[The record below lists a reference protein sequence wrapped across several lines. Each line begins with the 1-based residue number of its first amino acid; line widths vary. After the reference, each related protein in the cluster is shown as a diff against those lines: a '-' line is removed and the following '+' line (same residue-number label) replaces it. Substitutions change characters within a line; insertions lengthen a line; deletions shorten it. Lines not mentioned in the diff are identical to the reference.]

1 MANQYPWGTAS
12 YDLVNASQISNTR
25 KQSNW
30 LHSIIAGAAMLAV
43 GSLGVVLI
51 FDWYFFSVID
61 GLSSSLRPI
70 ASVIRHADGD
80 TATNA
85 GNARHRRER
94 REQADTKEF
103 MAHSWLFESSGAAA
117 KTITDESAQPRNGD
131 QAGSLFAPVHS
142 AADSKTPAN

>member
-1 MANQYPWGTAS
+1 MANQYPWETAP
-12 YDLVNASQISNTR
+12 DDPMNTSQVSTIR
-25 KQSNW
+25 KQPNW

-61 GLSSSLRPI
+61 GLSFSLKPI
-70 ASVIRHADGD
+70 ASVIRHANGD

-85 GNARHRRER
+85 GRAHNRRER
-94 REQADTKEF
+94 REQSDTKAI
-103 MAHSWLFESSGAAA
+103 MAHSWLF
-117 KTITDESAQPRNGD
+117 DESDQPRDGD
-131 QAGSLFAPVHS
+131 QAGSLFAPVRA